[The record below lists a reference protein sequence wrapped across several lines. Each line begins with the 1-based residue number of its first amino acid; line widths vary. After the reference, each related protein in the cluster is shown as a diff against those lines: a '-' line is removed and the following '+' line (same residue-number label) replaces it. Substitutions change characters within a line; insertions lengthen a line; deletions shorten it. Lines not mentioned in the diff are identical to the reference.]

1 MPRFAYKS
9 RPNRYSQYRLKT
21 GTASEKSSGE
31 VENGGLRLL
40 RRSAEAQL
48 AVPGAGAEET
58 GGFGGLRVWAHSRN
72 AKDSA
77 LGGKRWR

>member
-1 MPRFAYKS
+1 MPRFACKS
-9 RPNRYSQYRLKT
+9 HPNRYNHYRLKT

-48 AVPGAGAEET
+48 AVPVAGAEDI
-58 GGFGGLRVWAHSRN
+58 GRFGALRVWAHSRN
-72 AKDSA
+72 AKHSA
-77 LGGKRWR
+77 LGGKR